1 MTSEKVT
8 VSLNLMQHAV
18 NKWNEAADHLNRAAM
33 RTFAVE
39 ITEGKAG
46 AFALALERYRPAPSY
61 FLGRM
66 LEGKAVF
73 QDIASV
79 LKQAHDTYEAEDIAG
94 AQAVQSKAGEL

>member
-1 MTSEKVT
+1 MTSDKVT

-33 RTFAVE
+33 RTFAVD
-39 ITEGKAG
+39 IPEGKAG
-46 AFALALERYRPAPSY
+46 AFALTLEKYRPAPSY

-66 LEGKAVF
+66 LEGKTVF
-73 QDIASV
+73 EDIASV

-94 AQAVQSKAGEL
+94 AHAIQSKAGEL